1 MMRPHLMPMHHAPRD
16 GTVIIVVNI
25 DAGGVEA
32 VRFAEGLDG
41 VFRWYSMEDEAET
54 DEDET
59 TFWLGWF
66 FPPEIIGWPE
76 QGERLEL
83 RQKAKATVPKR
94 SELDSRRRYLESL
107 SRQGQEAAN
116 LMKEGAEDE

>member
-1 MMRPHLMPMHHAPRD
+1 MNKPHFMPMSYAPKD

-41 VFRWYSMEDEAET
+41 VFRWYNMEDEAET

-66 FPPEIIGWPE
+66 FPPEIIRWPE

-83 RQKAKATVPKR
+83 RQKAKANAPKR
-94 SELDSRRRYLESL
+94 SELDTRRRYLASL
-107 SRQGQEAAN
+107 DKQGQEAAD
-116 LMKEGAEDE
+116 LMKEGAKDE